1 MDPIQPISPAIQN
14 LPAVEPV
21 HRQVDPDQ
29 QRREQERRERRRRE
43 QEEPE
48 TPEEGDDGL
57 PHIDV
62 SV

>member
-1 MDPIQPISPAIQN
+1 MDPIQPISAATQN

-21 HRQVDPDQ
+21 HRRVDPDQ
-29 QRREQERRERRRRE
+29 QRREHERRERERRRRE
-43 QEEPE
+43 EEPE
-48 TPEEGDDGL
+48 PSEDDDGR

>member
-1 MDPIQPISPAIQN
+1 MDPIQPISPAVQN

-21 HRQVDPDQ
+21 HRRVDPDE

-43 QEEPE
+43 PEEPE
-48 TPEEGDDGL
+48 TPEEDDGR